1 MSRIFTSYSAPTFT
15 ARFRNLG
22 PSNPQQAVA
31 SGMSTALGGAY
42 TLGNEAAAASH
53 GAPISPVGLLIG
65 AFNSWMGYSTI
76 RDNGGVKNIK
86 DPD

>member
-1 MSRIFTSYSAPTFT
+1 
-15 ARFRNLG
+15 
-22 PSNPQQAVA
+22 
-31 SGMSTALGGAY
+31 MSTALGGAY